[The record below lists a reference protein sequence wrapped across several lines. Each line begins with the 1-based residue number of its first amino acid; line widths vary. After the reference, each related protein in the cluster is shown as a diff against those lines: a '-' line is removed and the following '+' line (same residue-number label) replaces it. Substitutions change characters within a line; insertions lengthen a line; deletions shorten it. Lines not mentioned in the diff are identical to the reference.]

1 MSRRRLIPRALTW
14 LFAALVLYGVAAYVA
29 APDAWRLFGDQKLGP
44 RVDMLTRTSAGIA
57 GDPINLGFVAP
68 KETLLRA
75 FAAAGWHPADPLT
88 LRTAYEIGIDVVLDR
103 PYAGAPVSPLYFEGR
118 RQDLAFEKPIG
129 DSPDQ
134 RHHLR
139 VWNIDDGPGFWLG
152 AATLDRS
159 VGFSHDTGQITH
171 HIAPDID
178 AERDLVVSDLTAG
191 GTVAETYAIDGAGAT
206 SDGRNGE
213 GDPYFTDGSAA
224 VVVFGGTIR

>member
-1 MSRRRLIPRALTW
+1 MIRRRFPARALSWVCAT
-14 LFAALVLYGVAAYVA
+14 LLVYGVVAYVA

-44 RVDMLTRTSAGIA
+44 RADMLTRTSAGIA
-57 GDPINLGFVAP
+57 GDPINLGFVASQ
-68 KETLLRA
+68 ETLLRA

-103 PYAGAPVSPLYFEGR
+103 PYAGAPVSPLFFEGR

-129 DSPDQ
+129 TSPDQ

-139 VWNIDDGPGFWLG
+139 LWGLDGGSGFWLG
-152 AATLDRS
+152 AATLDQS
-159 VGFSHDTGQITH
+159 VGISHDTGQITH

-178 AERDLVVSDLTAG
+178 AERDLVISDLTAAG
-191 GTVAETYAIDGAGAT
+191 AVTDTYAIPGTGPT

-213 GDPYFTDGSAA
+213 GDPYVTDGLAT
-224 VVVFGGTIR
+224 VGVLGDTTR